1 MDFSKLLVT
10 RERILLGLSPLLDE
24 SEFTAEAHMDLIEE
38 ILIRF
43 EKSLENVICITGD
56 NCATNA
62 KIARLAKVP
71 LVGMSVS
78 DISS

>member
-1 MDFSKLLVT
+1 M
-10 RERILLGLSPLLDE
+10 
-24 SEFTAEAHMDLIEE
+24 EE

-62 KIARLAKVP
+62 KIARLVKVP

-78 DISS
+78 DYLHELTIRLLESQV